1 MESSESK
8 SESPSAPD
16 ELRALEGAF
25 EAGNYRLVRRAAER
39 IAASDASDE
48 VKAAARA
55 WKERTEPSRAQIAL
69 LAITAVL
76 VAVLSG
82 YEIFEHGRNAPRPG
96 PPKPVIER
104 VTK

>member
-8 SESPSAPD
+8 SESQSAPD
-16 ELRALEGAF
+16 LGALEEAF
-25 EAGNYRLVRRAAER
+25 EAGNYRAVRQGAAR

-55 WKERTEPSRAQIAL
+55 LESRTKPSRAQLAL

-76 VAVLSG
+76 VVVLSG
-82 YEIFEHGRNAPRPG
+82 YEIVEHGRNAPRPA
-96 PPKPVIER
+96 PAK